1 MVTNETEIA
10 DFYRQLSLLVK
21 SNLPLPESIYQLAA
35 NFDKPDFKQVLFSVS
50 QGTSKGQ
57 PLSEVMRQF
66 PDYFQPFH
74 VRMIECGEKSGTLSE
89 ILNEIAYMSRMNHQL
104 VSMVKGIALYPVFT
118 LSFSLMLFF
127 LILRLV
133 VPQFAQIFSELL
145 EGERLPP
152 LTDIV
157 VTLSSLSVRYE
168 VVILSFF
175 LVTTAFFIWLFG
187 NKSTAA
193 QKTFLKIIRILPLSG
208 NIFKNLQMSR
218 FCSMWV
224 VFMEQKLSMVYAF
237 EAISEIIE
245 ESKLSASLKN
255 ISRGCAEGR
264 DIVECLRNEEVIS
277 DLIVLTVKNVPENK
291 RSEELKNLAQ
301 MYKER
306 TIVAINKAGL
316 LWDATLIVILSVVVG
331 NIIIGLFTPLI
342 GIINKLGG

>member
-1 MVTNETEIA
+1 MATNETEIA

-21 SNLPLPESIYQLAA
+21 SNLPLPESIRQLAA

-50 QGTSKGQ
+50 AGTSKGQ
-57 PLSEVMRQF
+57 PLSEAMGQF

-74 VRMIECGEKSGTLSE
+74 VRMIESGEKSGTLSE

-118 LSFSLMLFF
+118 ISFSFMLFF

-145 EGERLPP
+145 EGEKLPP
-152 LTDIV
+152 LTDLV
-157 VTLSSLSVRYE
+157 VTLSSLSVKYE
-168 VVILSFF
+168 IAILAFF
-175 LVTTAFFIWLFG
+175 LSSIAFLIWLFA
-187 NKSTAA
+187 NKGPAS
-193 QKTFLKIIRILPLSG
+193 QKTFIKIIRFLPFSG

-218 FCSMWV
+218 FCSMWA

-264 DIVECLRNEEVIS
+264 DVVECLKNEEIIS
-277 DLIVLTVKNVPENK
+277 DLIVLTVKNVPETR
-291 RSEELKNLAQ
+291 RSEELKNLSQ
-301 MYKER
+301 MYRER
-306 TIVAINKAGL
+306 TIAAINKAGL
-316 LWDATLIVILSVVVG
+316 AWEAFLIIILSVAVG
-331 NIIIGLFTPLI
+331 SIIIGLFTPLI
-342 GIINKLGG
+342 AIINKLGG